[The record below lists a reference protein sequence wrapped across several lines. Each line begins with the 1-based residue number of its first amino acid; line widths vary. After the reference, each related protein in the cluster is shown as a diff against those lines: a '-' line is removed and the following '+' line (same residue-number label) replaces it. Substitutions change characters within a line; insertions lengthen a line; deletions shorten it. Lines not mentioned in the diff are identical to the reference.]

1 MTIRV
6 RHHGEERQFE
16 SMADVRA
23 ALGDGRLGPAAE
35 VWHPLTES
43 WRSLSD
49 VPTAAGG
56 DGLPPAPADGSAKSA
71 GVAAAPSPPPPAPA
85 APAGGPTSP
94 AHGLAPG
101 LPPFL
106 LKPAVLIA
114 GGAAVVGLLVLLVIL
129 LAGRGR
135 QGDGGVRAG
144 AADAICDK
152 ISCSGHG
159 NCVVL
164 RGEPTCACEDE
175 YHAEGLNCVRMPAPY
190 IPETAPPQVQPRQT
204 LPARGEQGVPPR
216 TDSPTPSEPWP
227 GYDRTREL
235 ACQLGVRPCPSPPP
249 GQPPTCAQTC
259 PGCCDGERCLSGQSV
274 AACGMGGEPC
284 KRCYSH
290 TNIEYPE
297 FNVRARC
304 DGTCIQEY
312 GAGR

>member
-56 DGLPPAPADGSAKSA
+56 DGLPPAPADVSAKSA
-71 GVAAAPSPPPPAPA
+71 GAAAAPSPSPPAPA
-85 APAGGPTSP
+85 APVGGPTSS
-94 AHGLAPG
+94 AQGLALG
-101 LPPFL
+101 LPPFRQ
-106 LKPAVLIA
+106 KPAVLIA

-152 ISCSGHG
+152 VSCSGHG

-164 RGEPTCACEDE
+164 RGEPTCACEDG
-175 YHAEGLNCVRMPAPY
+175 YHAEGLNCVRIPPPY
-190 IPETAPPQVQPRQT
+190 IPARPSQVVAPGSPPS
-204 LPARGEQGVPPR
+204 VPPA
-216 TDSPTPSEPWP
+216 PTM
-227 GYDRTREL
+227 
-235 ACQLGVRPCPSPPP
+235 PSPPAEP
-249 GQPPTCAQTC
+249 GHSGYLDLAFQSAWQPVVTVHDMLGPMTGCKTTCR
-259 PGCCDGERCLSGQSV
+259 GCCDGETCLPGRTV
-274 AACGMGGEPC
+274 DACGVGGRPC
-284 KRCYSH
+284 QRC
-290 TNIEYPE
+290 TNFLGMPG
-297 FNVRARC
+297 VRPRC
-304 DGTCIQEY
+304 DGTCGLEVDPSRY
-312 GAGR
+312 GEPY